1 MNGVMQTTAN
11 GAEFTFK
18 TTAAAFTMNHIA
30 STMGRVA
37 DVYIDDVKSSA
48 TITCYSEWGRMN
60 YISSWVTL
68 PKDGKEHTVT
78 IKVNDAAGDKT
89 VFRFGEII
97 LRNN

>member
-1 MNGVMQTTAN
+1 MQTQAN
-11 GAEFTFK
+11 GTEFTFK
-18 TTAAAFTMNHIA
+18 TTAAAITMNHIA
-30 STMGRVA
+30 STMGRDA
-37 DVYIDDVKSSA
+37 DVYIDGKESG
-48 TITCYSEWGRMN
+48 TITCYSEWGSMN